1 MNNIVFTAY
10 SKKNFYN
17 KNFISAFVLEN
28 DMIPINPF
36 LNYDYF
42 LSDLVDRD
50 KVRSANNALINVS
63 DELWVFGDIADG
75 VYSEINLAIEKNMKM
90 RFFKLG
96 SSVSDIKE
104 VSIDDLNFESEIKE
118 DLVKFK
124 EKVNKYIEEW
134 EK

>member
-10 SKKNFYN
+10 LKKNFYN